1 MNNSILIGY
10 NTRPSANSSSNEIVI
25 GANGIGEGNN
35 TMTLGNANLTATK
48 IYGDIS
54 IPSTTTSTSTTTGA
68 LKVAGGAGIAGALNV
83 GGAAIIT
90 GATTISS
97 TTTSTSTTTGALKV
111 AGGAGIAENLN
122 VGGNAKISGTVE
134 IDGGSPGVGKVLVS
148 DANGVASWSSNSN
161 GGASLITATAT
172 MAATATYNL
181 IVFSGSTASQTIT
194 LPSATDAGAG
204 REITIKNI
212 ASVPVT
218 INATAGNL
226 ISDSTTTG
234 ATSLSIGIEPSNNWI
249 KAISTGSNWIILRA
263 LF

>member
-1 MNNSILIGY
+1 
-10 NTRPSANSSSNEIVI
+10 
-25 GANGIGEGNN
+25 
-35 TMTLGNANLTATK
+35 
-48 IYGDIS
+48 
-54 IPSTTTSTSTTTGA
+54 
-68 LKVAGGAGIAGALNV
+68 V
-83 GGAAIIT
+83 GT
-90 GATTISS
+90 GATTLGG
-97 TTTSTSTTTGALKV
+97 TLATTGAATLSSTLAVTGNTTVGGTLGVTGNTTIGGTTTLNGNTSVSGSKTFSVGTGATTLGGTLAVTDATTLSSTLGVTGDVAVNTDKFKITASSGNTEIAGTLKI
-111 AGGAGIAENLN
+111 AGG
-122 VGGNAKISGTVE
+122 T
-134 IDGGSPGVGKVLVS
+134 PGAGKVLVS
-148 DANGVASWSSNSN
+148 DANGLASWSSNSN